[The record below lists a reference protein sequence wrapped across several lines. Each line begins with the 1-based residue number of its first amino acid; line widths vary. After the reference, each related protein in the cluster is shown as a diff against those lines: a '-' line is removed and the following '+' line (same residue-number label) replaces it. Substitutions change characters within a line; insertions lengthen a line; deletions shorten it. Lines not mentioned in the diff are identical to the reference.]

1 MENMLFKSRREI
13 VEELIQDYVNIW
25 KKDNLLYEAG
35 IQIEIKYFNSE
46 HLINWAL
53 DLIGFP
59 QDTSLEKDELING
72 KSFFRDYLK
81 DSSLLNGESANNKH
95 NSVKEFVDFL
105 YEEFENLKKENP
117 QLFQ

>member
-46 HLINWAL
+46 HLINWL
-53 DLIGFP
+53 
-59 QDTSLEKDELING
+59 
-72 KSFFRDYLK
+72 
-81 DSSLLNGESANNKH
+81 
-95 NSVKEFVDFL
+95 
-105 YEEFENLKKENP
+105 
-117 QLFQ
+117 